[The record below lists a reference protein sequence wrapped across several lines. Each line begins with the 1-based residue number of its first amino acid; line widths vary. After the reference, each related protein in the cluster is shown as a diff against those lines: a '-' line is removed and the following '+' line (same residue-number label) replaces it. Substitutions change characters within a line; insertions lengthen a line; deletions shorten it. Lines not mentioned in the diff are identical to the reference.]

1 MYEIRK
7 ALEENYDNMRS
18 FLSEVPSI
26 NQIDDEILKNAI
38 ILFLDDKIYGMIS
51 YESFF
56 NYALIRYFVFK
67 RGVDEMIIK
76 ELFDSMEEMI
86 LENDI

>member
-26 NQIDDEILKNAI
+26 NQIDDEVLKNAI